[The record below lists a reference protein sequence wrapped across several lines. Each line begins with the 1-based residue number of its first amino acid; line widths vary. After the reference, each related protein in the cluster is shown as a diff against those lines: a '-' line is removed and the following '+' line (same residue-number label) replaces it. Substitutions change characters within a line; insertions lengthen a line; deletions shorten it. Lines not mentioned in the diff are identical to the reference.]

1 MGTKRPRPKAPMVTS
16 KAHTVL
22 TFPTAVFKSSPTPL
36 TTPTDS
42 SLMSNMKEQP
52 YTPKRN
58 PTNLLPLSTPLLP
71 PTNPPVLK
79 LSFPDLKIVTSPS
92 YPPLKIHLP
101 RLLILEAAPKNITL
115 LFHPTQSLFIHS
127 PAL

>member
-1 MGTKRPRPKAPMVTS
+1 MVTS

-36 TTPTDS
+36 ITPTDS

-58 PTNLLPLSTPLLP
+58 PTNPLPQSTPLPP

-79 LSFPDLKIVTSPS
+79 LSFPALKKS
-92 YPPLKIHLP
+92 LHHLRIHP
-101 RLLILEAAPKNITL
+101 
-115 LFHPTQSLFIHS
+115 
-127 PAL
+127 